1 MPNGGREDLSTLG
14 KWVSKGEAIKL
25 KRLCDKEE
33 GMGYRLLP
41 PLEASRSL
49 VFVSMV
55 SLQYSLELVKSWPQ
69 KPNFVGLALFTAWQK
84 FSGSGKNAFISFK
97 EKKLTL
103 REKPE
108 VKA

>member
-33 GMGYRLLP
+33 DMGYRLLS

-55 SLQYSLELVKSWPQ
+55 S
-69 KPNFVGLALFTAWQK
+69 
-84 FSGSGKNAFISFK
+84 
-97 EKKLTL
+97 
-103 REKPE
+103 
-108 VKA
+108 